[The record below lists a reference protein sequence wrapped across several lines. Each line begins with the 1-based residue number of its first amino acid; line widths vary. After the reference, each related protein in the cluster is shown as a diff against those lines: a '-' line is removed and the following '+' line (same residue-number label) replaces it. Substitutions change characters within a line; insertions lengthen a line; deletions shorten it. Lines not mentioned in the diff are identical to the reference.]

1 MVTLVVKLNLPT
13 YHRKLLAAGRSKSDR
28 KHQPYFSTNCRC
40 NTRALAVG
48 LPGVPMSRCS
58 NVQASV
64 SPSVPI
70 SRRSNVQ
77 ASVSPSVPISRRSNV
92 RASGSS
98 SAPISRRSNVQEPQH
113 PDVPAFRRSNV
124 QASGSSSVPM
134 SRRCNISACGCP
146 DTCTSQSPHAQAAQ
160 HRDFQGSEP
169 PRPQTP
175 QVQTTTTSVS
185 PGPKTPRPQGPPH
198 WTDFRQ
204 GLKVSQ
210 AKDAVKH
217 GPGSATVSMTP
228 NARSPERLGLNFPAP
243 RGFCVPLRGCVRNP
257 VQAGWSLFSMRW
269 IMAT

>member
-1 MVTLVVKLNLPT
+1 MVTLVAKLNLPT

-48 LPGVPMSRCS
+48 LPGVPMSR
-58 NVQASV
+58 
-64 SPSVPI
+64 
-70 SRRSNVQ
+70 RSNVQ

-92 RASGSS
+92 PASGSPS
-98 SAPISRRSNVQEPQH
+98 VPISRRSNVPASRS
-113 PDVPAFRRSNV
+113 PSVPMSRRSNVPASRSPSVPMSRRSNV

-169 PRPQTP
+169 PRPQTA

-185 PGPKTPRPQGPPH
+185 PGPKTPRSPDPPALDCFSPRTQGVPG
-198 WTDFRQ
+198 Q
-204 GLKVSQ
+204 GRCETWAGQRYSFHDSQ
-210 AKDAVKH
+210 RPESRAPRAQL
-217 GPGSATVSMTP
+217 PGTQRFL
-228 NARSPERLGLNFPAP
+228 RSPKRVCEKSRSSWLESF
-243 RGFCVPLRGCVRNP
+243 
-257 VQAGWSLFSMRW
+257 
-269 IMAT
+269 